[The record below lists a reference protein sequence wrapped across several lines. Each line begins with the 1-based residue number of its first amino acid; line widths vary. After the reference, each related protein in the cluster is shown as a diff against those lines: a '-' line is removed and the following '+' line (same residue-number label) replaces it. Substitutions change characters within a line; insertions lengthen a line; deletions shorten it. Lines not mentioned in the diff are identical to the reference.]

1 MSDTN
6 SETSSQNNSP
16 FEPSLTLE
24 EQNSG
29 TVTPLISSTHRI
41 TLNKDTTLALGNS
54 HPAVSRLVRLTF
66 VC

>member
-16 FEPSLTLE
+16 FEPSLTMD

-29 TVTPLISSTHRI
+29 TVTPLITSTHRI
-41 TLNKDTTLALGNS
+41 TLNEDSTRSVGNS
-54 HPAVSRLVRLTF
+54 HPAVSASILL
-66 VC
+66 

>member
-16 FEPSLTLE
+16 FEPSLTMD

-29 TVTPLISSTHRI
+29 TVTPLITSTHRI
-41 TLNKDTTLALGNS
+41 TLNEDSTRSVGNS
-54 HPAVSRLVRLTF
+54 HPAVSASIFL
-66 VC
+66 